1 MRPVMVGDFRI
12 PRRPGGRA
20 LGGAA
25 VLVVL
30 LALLAWWLVPGGA
43 PPPRGT
49 LTFATGVPTGV
60 YQQYG
65 TLLKQRLERDVP
77 GVTLQLQPSQG
88 SVQNIDMLVSGKAD
102 FTIAQSDAVAAHLA
116 RGGAEAGS
124 LRAVARLYDDYMQLI
139 VPVGSPVRHARDL
152 EGLRVGMGEARSGVS
167 LVAGRLLEAAG
178 LDREEDVE
186 AVPVGIDEMPGML
199 ESGELDAFFWS
210 GGLPTGAIEQ
220 LATRAR
226 IRLVPLG
233 GLMPAL
239 RQMEPETRHYR
250 VAVMPGDA
258 YPSVQQGVPVETIAV
273 TNLLVT
279 TERADPAVTE
289 ALTRSLIRS
298 RDQIGS
304 VVHAAQKVD
313 LRTAIYTA
321 PLPLH
326 TGAQRYY
333 RAVKP

>member
-1 MRPVMVGDFRI
+1 MDRDSRTL
-12 PRRPGGRA
+12 RRPGGRA
-20 LGGAA
+20 LSGAA
-25 VLVVL
+25 ALAVVL
-30 LALLAWWLVPGGA
+30 GLLVWWLLPGGT

-49 LTFATGVPTGV
+49 VTFATGVPTGV

-77 GVTLQLQPSQG
+77 GLTMRLEPSQG
-88 SVQNIDMLVSGKAD
+88 SVQNIDMLISGKAD
-102 FTIAQSDAVAAHLA
+102 FTIAQSDAVAAYRA
-116 RGGAEAGS
+116 RGGAKAGS
-124 LRAVARLYDDYMQLI
+124 LRAVARLYDDYLQLI
-139 VPVGSPVRHARDL
+139 VPAGSPVSGTRDL

-167 LVAGRLLEAAG
+167 LVAGRLLKAAG
-178 LDREEDVE
+178 LDREDDIET
-186 AVPVGIDEMPGML
+186 VPAGIDEMPDML
-199 ESGELDAFFWS
+199 VRGELDAFFWS

-226 IRLVPLG
+226 IRLVPMGDLVPQ
-233 GLMPAL
+233 LH
-239 RQMEPETRHYR
+239 RMEPKTRHYR
-250 VAVMPGDA
+250 AAVMPGDA
-258 YPSVQQGVPVETIAV
+258 YPSVQQGVPVDTVAV

-279 TERADPAVTE
+279 TERASPAVTE

-298 RDQIGS
+298 RDEIGS
-304 VVHAAQKVD
+304 EVHAAQKVD

>member
-1 MRPVMVGDFRI
+1 MVGDSRT

-25 VLVVL
+25 ALVVVL
-30 LALLAWWLVPGGA
+30 GLLAWWLVPGGA
-43 PPPRGT
+43 PEPHGRI
-49 LTFATGVPTGV
+49 TFATGVPTGV

-65 TLLKQRLERDVP
+65 TLLKQRLERDVA
-77 GVTLQLQPSQG
+77 GLTMRLEPSQG
-88 SVQNIDMLVSGKAD
+88 SVQNLDMLVSGRAD
-102 FTIAQSDAVAAHLA
+102 FTIAQSDAVAAYLESGEDA
-116 RGGAEAGS
+116 GG
-124 LRAVARLYDDYMQLI
+124 LRAVARLYDDYMQLD
-139 VPVGSPVRHARDL
+139 VPAGSPLHHARDL
-152 EGLRVGMGEARSGVS
+152 EGQPHGNREPRSAVS
-167 LVAGRLLEAAG
+167 LVAGRVLEAAG
-178 LDREEDVE
+178 VDREKDIE
-186 AVPVGIDEMPGML
+186 AVPAGIDEMPGMM
-199 ESGELDAFFWS
+199 ERGELDAFFWS
-210 GGLPTGAIEQ
+210 GGLPTGAVEQ

-233 GLMPAL
+233 GLMPEL
-239 RQMEPETRHYR
+239 RRSEPKSRHYR
-250 VAVMPGDA
+250 AAVMPGDA
-258 YPSVQQGVPVETIAV
+258 YPSVQQGVPVDTIAV

-304 VVHAAQKVD
+304 VVHAAQRVD

-326 TGAQRYY
+326 KGAQRYY